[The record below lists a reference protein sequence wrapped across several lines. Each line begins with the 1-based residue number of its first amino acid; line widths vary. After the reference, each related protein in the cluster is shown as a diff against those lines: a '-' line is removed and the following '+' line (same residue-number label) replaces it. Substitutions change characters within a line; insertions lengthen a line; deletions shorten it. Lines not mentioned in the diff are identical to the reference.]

1 MRTTSVLRDA
11 IYENLRTGQWRAGD
25 RLPTER
31 QLSEQYQ
38 LSRTTVRRVLAVFK
52 EQKLISQTVGSG
64 TFVSDS
70 AAQAREPATDLLSV
84 NATSPAELMGARLV
98 LEPAIVEL
106 VVYNATF
113 TDFDRMDLCCERAER
128 AGSLE
133 EFEHWDAMFHE
144 AIAEAAHNTF
154 ILNVF
159 RLINL
164 VRSQSEWGLL
174 KKRSVTSE
182 RRVEYQVE
190 HRALAA
196 ALRQRDQARARELTL
211 AHLAHVRK
219 NLLGY

>member
-1 MRTTSVLRDA
+1 MRTSSVLRDA

-38 LSRTTVRRVLAVFK
+38 LSRTAVRRVLAVFK
-52 EQKLISQTVGSG
+52 EQKLIRQTVGSG
-64 TFVSDS
+64 TFANAS
-70 AAQAREPATDLLSV
+70 AALVSEPASDRLTV
-84 NATSPAELMGARLV
+84 TATSPGELMTARLV

-113 TDFDRMDLCCERAER
+113 TDFAKMDQCCERAER
-128 AGSLE
+128 AASLD

-144 AIAEAAHNTF
+144 AIAEAAHNSF

-159 RLINL
+159 RLINA
-164 VRSQSEWGLL
+164 VRDQSEWGLL
-174 KKRSVTSE
+174 KKRSVTAE
-182 RRVEYQVE
+182 RRIDYQAE
-190 HRALAA
+190 HRALGA
-196 ALRQRDQARARELTL
+196 ALRQRDQALARELTL
-211 AHLAHVRK
+211 AHLAHVRR